1 MGGHDMDQTTGF
13 VLFGASNLEA
23 GRSIHDALRRQG
35 HDVSVSDSSRELLD
49 LARRRAPAVVVLD
62 DALESIG
69 GQTLISLLR
78 NICPESRIILLLPP
92 GAQPDRE
99 LNQPFVCPLTSPV
112 SDQELEVVISAA
124 LRDHR
129 PTRLAAPPVI
139 FCVDDD
145 ALFLKS
151 LVRILR
157 RRGYSVVGFDSPEK
171 ALEGIPIHKPSLV
184 FIDVLM
190 PGMNG
195 LDLASELREEYGDKL
210 PFVLLTARGSD
221 QEIADG
227 YRTGA
232 RYYITKPCE
241 PERVLNIADYL
252 VGNLGPRERDVIG
265 SKL

>member
-1 MGGHDMDQTTGF
+1 MDESNAF
-13 VLFGASNLEA
+13 VLFGTADL
-23 GRSIHDALRRQG
+23 DATQPLRESLRRQG
-35 HDVSVSDSSRELLD
+35 HDVSASVSSAELLEI
-49 LARRRAPAVVVLD
+49 ARRRPPAVIVLD
-62 DALESIG
+62 DGLESIG
-69 GQTLISLLR
+69 GQTLIRLLR
-78 NICPESRIILLLPP
+78 GVCPEARIILLLPP
-92 GAQPDRE
+92 GSHPDHE
-99 LNQPFVCPLTSPV
+99 LNQPLVCTLISPV
-112 SDQELEVVISAA
+112 SEQDLGVVISAA
-124 LRDHR
+124 VRDHR
-129 PTRLAAPPVI
+129 PSRSAAPPVI

-171 ALEGIPIHKPSLV
+171 VLEGIPIHKPSLV

-210 PFVLLTARGSD
+210 PFVLLTAKSSD

-241 PERVLNIADYL
+241 PDRVINIADFL
-252 VGNLGPRERDVIG
+252 LKNLGPAEKELIG

>member
-1 MGGHDMDQTTGF
+1 MDPSNQS
-13 VLFGASNLEA
+13 VLFGTPNPEASRSLRESLA
-23 GRSIHDALRRQG
+23 GLG
-35 HDVSVSDSSRELLD
+35 YDVSASASSRELLD
-49 LARRRAPAVVVLD
+49 MARRRPPAVVVLD
-62 DALESIG
+62 DSLEAIG

-78 NICPESRIILLLPP
+78 DISPEARIILLLPP
-92 GAQPDRE
+92 GSAPDRE
-99 LNQPFVCPLTSPV
+99 LNQPLVCPLLSPV
-112 SDQELEVVISAA
+112 SDQDLGVVISAA

-129 PTRLAAPPVI
+129 PSRSAAPPVI

-145 ALFLKS
+145 SLFLKS

-195 LDLASELREEYGDKL
+195 LDLASELREEYGDKI

-227 YRTGA
+227 YKTGA

-241 PERVLNIADYL
+241 PDRVINIADYL
-252 VGNLGPRERDVIG
+252 VGNLGPRERSMIG

>member
-1 MGGHDMDQTTGF
+1 MSETPAY
-13 VLFGASNLEA
+13 VLFGTSDPDGTRFTREL
-23 GRSIHDALRRQG
+23 LRRQG
-35 HDVSVSDSSRELLD
+35 HEVFSTASSRELLD
-49 LARRRAPAVVVLD
+49 AARRRTPSVVVLD
-62 DALESIG
+62 DALDAVG
-69 GQTLISLLR
+69 GQVLVELLR
-78 NICPESRIILLLPP
+78 RICPEARVVLIMAP
-92 GAQPDRE
+92 GAHADRE
-99 LNQPFVCPLTSPV
+99 LDQPLVCPLSAPV
-112 SDQELEVVISAA
+112 SEQDLGVVITAA

-129 PTRLAAPPVI
+129 PARAAAAPPVI

-157 RRGYSVVGFDSPEK
+157 RRGYSVVGFESPEK

-195 LDLASELREEYGDKL
+195 LDLASELCEEYGDTL
-210 PFVLLTARGSD
+210 PLVLLSARSSD

-241 PERVLNIADYL
+241 PERVVNIADYL
-252 VGNLGPRERDVIG
+252 LRDLGPRERELIG

>member
-1 MGGHDMDQTTGF
+1 MDDSPAF
-13 VLFGASNLEA
+13 VLFGMADLDGTSSTRE
-23 GRSIHDALRRQG
+23 ILRQQG
-35 HDVSVSDSSRELLD
+35 HEVFASSSSTELLEV
-49 LARRRAPAVVVLD
+49 ARRRTPAVIVLED
-62 DALESIG
+62 RLDSVG
-69 GQTLISLLR
+69 GQVLIGLLR
-78 NICPESRIILLLPP
+78 ASCPEARIILILAP
-92 GAQPDRE
+92 GSHPDRE
-99 LNQPFVCPLTSPV
+99 LNQPLVCTLASPV
-112 SDQELEVVISAA
+112 SEQDLGVVISAA

-129 PTRLAAPPVI
+129 PARAAAPPVI

-157 RRGYSVVGFDSPEK
+157 RRGYSVVGFESPEK
-171 ALEGIPIHKPSLV
+171 ALEDVPIHNPSLV

-195 LDLASELREEYGDKL
+195 LDLASELREEYGDSL
-210 PFVLLTARGSD
+210 PFVLLSAKSSD

-241 PERVLNIADYL
+241 PDRVVNIADYL
-252 VGNLGPRERDVIG
+252 LRDLGPRERELIG

>member
-1 MGGHDMDQTTGF
+1 MSETSAV
-13 VLFGASNLEA
+13 VLFGMSDLEA
-23 GRSIHDALRRQG
+23 TASTREILRGQG
-35 HDVSVSDSSRELLD
+35 HEVFASSSSREILEV
-49 LARRRAPAVVVLD
+49 ARRRAPAVIVLD
-62 DALESIG
+62 DRLDAVG
-69 GQTLISLLR
+69 GQVLIGLLR
-78 NICPESRIILLLPP
+78 DSCPEARIILVLPP
-92 GAQPDRE
+92 GCHPDHE
-99 LNQPFVCPLTSPV
+99 LNQPLVCTLASPV
-112 SDQELEVVISAA
+112 SEQELSVVIFAA

-129 PTRLAAPPVI
+129 PARAAAAPPVI

-171 ALEGIPIHKPSLV
+171 VLEGIPIHKPSLV

-195 LDLASELREEYGDKL
+195 LDLASELREEYGDSL
-210 PFVLLTARGSD
+210 PLVLLSARNSD
-221 QEIADG
+221 EEIAEG

-241 PERVLNIADYL
+241 PDRVINIADYL
-252 VGNLGPRERDVIG
+252 LRDLGPRERELIG